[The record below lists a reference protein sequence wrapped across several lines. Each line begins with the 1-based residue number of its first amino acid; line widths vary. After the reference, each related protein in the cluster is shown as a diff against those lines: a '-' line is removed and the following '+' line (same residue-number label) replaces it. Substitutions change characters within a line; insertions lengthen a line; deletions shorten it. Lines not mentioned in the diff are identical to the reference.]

1 MIKSKTT
8 DLYNIYTIYDSVSK
22 RFRGLFYHTSD
33 EDMIRTSL
41 PTVLMDFALRDI
53 KIFKIGTF
61 SEITGVIQE
70 KRHVQIKTD
79 CYTFPHSRLSSK
91 DDDLSLEEIDSAMK
105 EKKSEMISSL
115 SENKTNSKEVV
126 NE

>member
-1 MIKSKTT
+1 MIKKKVT
-8 DLYNIYTIYDSVSK
+8 DSYNVYTIFDTVSK
-22 RFRGLFYHTSD
+22 RYRGLFYHTSD

-61 SEITGVIQE
+61 SETLGIVQE
-70 KRHVQIKTD
+70 KRHIQIKTD
-79 CYTFPHSRLSSK
+79 CYTFPHSRLSS
-91 DDDLSLEEIDSAMK
+91 DGDDLSLTEIDKSMK
-105 EKKSEMISSL
+105 EKKNELIANL
-115 SENKTNSKEVV
+115 SNNEKKEVV